1 MIPLGSSVKWKM
13 KNPSAL
19 EKYPTAM
26 IAIQVALGS
35 RRHKMKNA
43 RANTV
48 LSIGFAKAK
57 MFSDMR
63 YPDPLTRSL
72 GDNS

>member
-1 MIPLGSSVKWKM
+1 
-13 KNPSAL
+13 
-19 EKYPTAM
+19 M

-43 RANTV
+43 SANTV